1 MKKMALFLALVI
13 LIVLIAFMYYKET
26 TAIEIDDLNSRN
38 VNLARQLRDLS
49 FENKQLKD
57 LRKLDVHNNTI
68 LTKENTKLQKLL
80 KDVADRTVACPVGSE
95 KIVLNKIKE
104 LVHDYQSKN

>member
-1 MKKMALFLALVI
+1 MALFLALVI
-13 LIVLIAFMYYKET
+13 LLGLIGLMYYKET
-26 TAIEIDDLNSRN
+26 LQTEIDESNSRN
-38 VNLARQLRDLS
+38 VELARQVRDLS

-57 LRKLDVHNNTI
+57 LRKQEVHNNTI
-68 LTKENTKLQKLL
+68 LVKENMKLQDLL

>member
-1 MKKMALFLALVI
+1 MVLFLALAI

-26 TAIEIDDLNSRN
+26 TAIEIDNLNSRN

-80 KDVADRTVACPVGSE
+80 KDVADRTIACPVDSE
-95 KIVLNKIKE
+95 KIVLSKIKE
-104 LVHDYQSKN
+104 LVRDYQSQN

>member
-1 MKKMALFLALVI
+1 MALFLALVI
-13 LIVLIAFMYYKET
+13 LLGLISLMYYKET
-26 TAIEIDDLNSRN
+26 LETKIDDLNSRN

-57 LRKLDVHNNTI
+57 LRKQEVHNNTI
-68 LTKENTKLQKLL
+68 LVKENMKLQDLL
-80 KDVADRTVACPVGSE
+80 KDVADRTIACPVDSE

-104 LVHDYQSKN
+104 LVRDYQSQN

>member
-1 MKKMALFLALVI
+1 MALFLALVI
-13 LIVLIAFMYYKET
+13 LLGLISLMYYKET
-26 TAIEIDDLNSRN
+26 LETKIDDLNSRN

-57 LRKLDVHNNTI
+57 LRKQEVHNNTI
-68 LTKENTKLQKLL
+68 LVKENMKLQDSL
-80 KDVADRTVACPVGSE
+80 KDVADRTIACPLDSE

-104 LVHDYQSKN
+104 LVRDYQSQN

>member
-1 MKKMALFLALVI
+1 MALFLALVI

-26 TAIEIDDLNSRN
+26 LETKIDESNSRN
-38 VNLARQLRDLS
+38 VELARQVRDLS

-57 LRKLDVHNNTI
+57 LRKQEVHNNTI
-68 LTKENTKLQKLL
+68 LVKENMKLQDLL
-80 KDVADRTVACPVGSE
+80 KDVADRTIACPVDSE

-104 LVHDYQSKN
+104 LTRNYQTK

>member
-1 MKKMALFLALVI
+1 MALFLALVI

-38 VNLARQLRDLS
+38 VELARQVRDLS

-57 LRKLDVHNNTI
+57 LRKQEVHNNTI
-68 LTKENTKLQKLL
+68 LVKENMKLQDLL
-80 KDVADRTVACPVGSE
+80 KDVANRTIACPVDSE

-104 LVHDYQSKN
+104 LTRNYQTK

>member
-1 MKKMALFLALVI
+1 MALFLALAI

-26 TAIEIDDLNSRN
+26 LQTEIDESNSRN
-38 VNLARQLRDLS
+38 VELARQIRDLS

-57 LRKLDVHNNTI
+57 LRKQEVHNNTI
-68 LTKENTKLQKLL
+68 LVKENMKPQDLL
-80 KDVADRTVACPVGSE
+80 KDVADRTIACPVDSE

-104 LVHDYQSKN
+104 LVRDYQSKN

>member
-1 MKKMALFLALVI
+1 MTLFLALVI
-13 LIVLIAFMYYKET
+13 LLGLISLMYYKET
-26 TAIEIDDLNSRN
+26 LETKIDESNSRN
-38 VNLARQLRDLS
+38 VVLARQVRDLS

-57 LRKLDVHNNTI
+57 LRKQEVHNNTI
-68 LTKENTKLQKLL
+68 LVKENTKLQKLL
-80 KDVADRTVACPVGSE
+80 KDVADRTIACPVDSE

>member
-1 MKKMALFLALVI
+1 MALFLALVI

-38 VNLARQLRDLS
+38 VELARQVRDLS

-57 LRKLDVHNNTI
+57 LRKQEVHNNTI
-68 LTKENTKLQKLL
+68 LVKENMKLQDLL
-80 KDVADRTVACPVGSE
+80 KDVADRTIACPMDSE

-104 LVHDYQSKN
+104 LTRNYQTK

>member
-1 MKKMALFLALVI
+1 MALFLTLVI
-13 LIVLIAFMYYKET
+13 LLGLISLMYYKET
-26 TAIEIDDLNSRN
+26 LETKIDESNSRN
-38 VNLARQLRDLS
+38 VELARQVRNLS

-57 LRKLDVHNNTI
+57 LRKQEVHDNTI

-80 KDVADRTVACPVGSE
+80 RDVADRTIACPVDSE

-104 LVHDYQSKN
+104 LVRDYQSQN

>member
-1 MKKMALFLALVI
+1 MALFLALVI

-26 TAIEIDDLNSRN
+26 LETKIDESNSRN
-38 VNLARQLRDLS
+38 VELARQVRDLS

-57 LRKLDVHNNTI
+57 LRKQEVHNNTI
-68 LTKENTKLQKLL
+68 LVKENMKLQDLL
-80 KDVADRTVACPVGSE
+80 KDVADRTIACPVNSE

-104 LVHDYQSKN
+104 LVRDYQSQN

>member
-1 MKKMALFLALVI
+1 MALFLALVI

-26 TAIEIDDLNSRN
+26 TALEIDESNSRN
-38 VNLARQLRDLS
+38 VELARQVRDLS

-57 LRKLDVHNNTI
+57 LRKQEVHNNTI
-68 LTKENTKLQKLL
+68 LVKENMKLQDLL
-80 KDVADRTVACPVGSE
+80 KDVADRTIACPVNSE

-104 LVHDYQSKN
+104 LTRNYQTK

>member
-1 MKKMALFLALVI
+1 MALFLALVI
-13 LIVLIAFMYYKET
+13 LIVLIAFMYYKKTLET
-26 TAIEIDDLNSRN
+26 KIDESNSRN
-38 VNLARQLRDLS
+38 VVLARQVRDLS

-57 LRKLDVHNNTI
+57 LRKQDVHNNTI

-80 KDVADRTVACPVGSE
+80 KDVADRTIACPVDSE

-104 LVHDYQSKN
+104 LVRDYQSQN

>member
-1 MKKMALFLALVI
+1 MELFLALAVIII
-13 LIVLIAFMYYKET
+13 LISFMYYKENVT
-26 TAIEIDDLNSRN
+26 SKIDKLNSRN
-38 VNLARQLRDLS
+38 VELARQVRDLS

-57 LRKLDVHNNTI
+57 LRKQEVHNNTI

-80 KDVADRTVACPVGSE
+80 KDVADRTIACPADSE

-104 LVHDYQSKN
+104 LVRDYQSKN

>member
-1 MKKMALFLALVI
+1 MALFLALVI
-13 LIVLIAFMYYKET
+13 LLGLISLMYYKET
-26 TAIEIDDLNSRN
+26 LETKIDESNSRN
-38 VNLARQLRDLS
+38 VELARQVRDLS

-80 KDVADRTVACPVGSE
+80 KDVADRTIACPVNSE

-104 LVHDYQSKN
+104 LVRDYQSKN

>member
-1 MKKMALFLALVI
+1 MALFLALVI

-26 TAIEIDDLNSRN
+26 TAIEIDESNSRN
-38 VNLARQLRDLS
+38 VELARQVRDLS

-57 LRKLDVHNNTI
+57 LRKQEVHNNTI

-80 KDVADRTVACPVGSE
+80 KDVADRTIDCPVDSK

-104 LVHDYQSKN
+104 LVRDYQSQN

>member
-1 MKKMALFLALVI
+1 MALFLALVI

-26 TAIEIDDLNSRN
+26 LETKIDESNSRN
-38 VNLARQLRDLS
+38 VELARQVRDLS

-57 LRKLDVHNNTI
+57 LRKQEVHNNTI
-68 LTKENTKLQKLL
+68 LVKENMKLQDLL
-80 KDVADRTVACPVGSE
+80 KDVADRTVDCPLDSE

-104 LVHDYQSKN
+104 LVRDYQSQN

>member
-1 MKKMALFLALVI
+1 MALFLALVI

-26 TAIEIDDLNSRN
+26 LETKIDESNSRN
-38 VNLARQLRDLS
+38 VELARQVRDLS

-57 LRKLDVHNNTI
+57 LRKQEVHNNTI
-68 LTKENTKLQKLL
+68 LVKENMKLQDLL
-80 KDVADRTVACPVGSE
+80 KDVADRTIACPVDSE

-104 LVHDYQSKN
+104 LVRE

>member
-1 MKKMALFLALVI
+1 MALFLALVI

-26 TAIEIDDLNSRN
+26 TAIEIDKSNSRN
-38 VNLARQLRDLS
+38 VELARQVRDLS

-57 LRKLDVHNNTI
+57 LRKQEVHNNTI
-68 LTKENTKLQKLL
+68 LVKENTKLQKLL
-80 KDVADRTVACPVGSE
+80 KDVADRTIACPVDSE

-104 LVHDYQSKN
+104 LTRNYQTK

>member
-1 MKKMALFLALVI
+1 MTLFLAQVI
-13 LIVLIAFMYYKET
+13 LLGLISFMYYKET
-26 TAIEIDDLNSRN
+26 LETKIDESNSRN
-38 VNLARQLRDLS
+38 VELARQVRDLS

-80 KDVADRTVACPVGSE
+80 KDVADRTIACPVNSE